1 MVARSKK
8 DIEKAHALNK
18 KVRREKARLRKRG
31 PKKHSRYE
39 KMVTEHITLAPEVLA
54 KVNEEAKR
62 RGVSPQ
68 RVVKEAIGKMMKADW
83 EKLNNGVQ
91 EKSDIKVDEN
101 TKQ

>member
-39 KMVTEHITLAPEVLA
+39 KTVIVHITLPPEVLA
-54 KVNEEAKR
+54 RVNEEAKR
-62 RGVSPQ
+62 RGISPQ
-68 RVVKEAIGKMMKADW
+68 RVVNEAIGKTMKADL
-83 EKLNNGVQ
+83 ERLKNGVQ
-91 EKSDIKVDEN
+91 EKSDIKVDES
-101 TKQ
+101 TK

>member
-39 KMVTEHITLAPEVLA
+39 KMVTEHIVLSPEVLE
-54 KVNEEAKR
+54 KVNAEAKR

-68 RVVKEAIGKMMKADW
+68 KVVKEAIKTMMKAD
-83 EKLNNGVQ
+83 EERLNGVQ
-91 EKSDIKVDEN
+91 EESDIKVDKN
-101 TKQ
+101 TK